1 MAARKRPRQASGPVS
16 VVVSTEQRK
25 RLGAEARRRGLGV
38 SPTIRTL
45 ALERL
50 AEIQEEHQL
59 AHARQWQ
66 LERAREIWD
75 AIERGEAAEAS
86 WEEIEQLFDDALAEI
101 RGRGE
106 DARP

>member
-1 MAARKRPRQASGPVS
+1 MATRKRVRQAGGPVS
-16 VVVSTEQRK
+16 VAISPDQR
-25 RLGAEARRRGLGV
+25 RRIAAEARRRGLGV

-50 AEIQEEHQL
+50 GEIQEEAQL
-59 AHARQWQ
+59 ARARQWQ

-75 AIERGEAAEAS
+75 AIERGEVAEVS
-86 WEEIEQLFDDALAEI
+86 WEEIEELFDDALTEI
-101 RGRGE
+101 RRRSE